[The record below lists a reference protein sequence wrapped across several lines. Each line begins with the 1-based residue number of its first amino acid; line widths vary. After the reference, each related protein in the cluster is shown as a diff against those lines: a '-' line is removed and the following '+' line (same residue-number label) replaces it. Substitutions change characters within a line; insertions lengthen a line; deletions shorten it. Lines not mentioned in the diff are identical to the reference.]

1 MNFRPNLIAVA
12 LWASALASPALAQ
25 SVSFSDQAALADAD
39 ITGVL
44 SVPGF
49 DASLGTL
56 TAVKWEITGALA
68 SILGVSNDGGRA
80 ITGSAFVSIDFDL
93 DSPLLS
99 LAASPDFNVYGSTGS
114 VALGIGESVLFPLTS
129 STTLTGSEAPS
140 AAFWAP
146 GTVDLSF
153 QTLTSF
159 GGGGFG
165 SDITISQSTDAG
177 IAFNITYE
185 YAPPVP
191 EPGTLALW
199 GLGLAGLVWVRR
211 QRAART

>member
-1 MNFRPNLIAVA
+1 MSVRIKLMTVA
-12 LWASALASPALAQ
+12 LWAAAFSSTALAQ

-56 TAVKWEITGALA
+56 TAVKWEITGAIA
-68 SILGVSNDGGRA
+68 SILGVQNAGGRS
-80 ITGSAFVSIDFDL
+80 ITGSAFVSVDFDVN
-93 DSPLLS
+93 SPLLS
-99 LAASPDFNVYGSTGS
+99 LAASPDFSVSSSTGS
-114 VALGIGESVLFPLTS
+114 VTLGVGESVLFPLTS
-129 STTLTGSEAPS
+129 LTTLTGSETPS
-140 AAFWAP
+140 SAFWAP

-153 QTLTSF
+153 QTMTSF

-165 SDITISQSTDAG
+165 SDIIISQSTDAG
-177 IAFNITYE
+177 IAFKVTYE

-199 GLGLAGLVWVRR
+199 GLGLAGLGWLRR
-211 QRAART
+211 QRAAGS

>member
-1 MNFRPNLIAVA
+1 MNIRTPLLAAA
-12 LWASALASPALAQ
+12 LWAAAGISPALAQ
-25 SVSFSDQAALADAD
+25 SVSFSDQEPLTDAD
-39 ITGVL
+39 ISGVL

-56 TAVKWEITGALA
+56 TAVKWEISGALA
-68 SILGVSNDGGRA
+68 TVLGVRNDGARN
-80 ITGSAFVSIDFDL
+80 ITGSAFVDVAFDV
-93 DSPLLS
+93 DSPLLN
-99 LAASPDFNVYGSTGS
+99 LAASPDFSVSASTGS
-114 VALGIGESVLFPLTS
+114 VLLGAGESVLFPISQS
-129 STTLTGSEAPS
+129 SILAGSAAPS

-159 GGGGFG
+159 GGSGFG
-165 SDITISQSTDAG
+165 GDITISQATDVG
-177 IAFNITYE
+177 IAFKITYE

-199 GLGLAGLVWVRR
+199 GLGLAGLGWVRR
-211 QRAART
+211 QRAARA